1 LKEQVV
7 ILGAGGHARV
17 IVDVL
22 EGIGEV
28 DIAGFT
34 SPEGTPEMFC
44 GYPRLGTDD
53 DLDEILRSGVRFAF
67 AAVGENERRKAC
79 IHLLRARGFG
89 LINVISPHA
98 VVSARAV
105 LGKGVAV
112 LPGAI
117 INAAAQIS
125 DGVIINTNASVDHD
139 CVIGACAHIAP
150 GAVVAGCVRV
160 GDGVLLGVGCRVI
173 PRVSIGDGT
182 TIWAGAVVVR
192 DVGQHL
198 VAMGVPATV
207 RKKHD

>member
-1 LKEQVV
+1 V

-34 SPEGTPEMFC
+34 SPEGTQETLC

-53 DLDEILRSGVRFAF
+53 ALDEILRSGVRLAF

-79 IHLLRARGFG
+79 IHLLRASGFG

-98 VVSARAV
+98 VISARAV
-105 LGKGVAV
+105 LGEGVAV

-125 DGVIINTNASVDHD
+125 DGVIVNTNASVDHD

-150 GAVVAGCVRV
+150 GQLSRVACAWETGFSSELAAGSFRASRSAR
-160 GDGVLLGVGCRVI
+160 GPPLG
-173 PRVSIGDGT
+173 
-182 TIWAGAVVVR
+182 
-192 DVGQHL
+192 QEQ
-198 VAMGVPATV
+198 
-207 RKKHD
+207 